1 MGVMGPEG
9 AQGLGAPVLH
19 PKRHVAARGLYRA
32 LTWHHQWHGNGVQW
46 HLLGKKKFK
55 KKISNCKSE

>member
-32 LTWHHQWHGNGVQW
+32 LT
-46 HLLGKKKFK
+46 
-55 KKISNCKSE
+55 